1 MRKIQP
7 KKAAEAPIA
16 AALMAAVLMRQ
27 GKEQNQSAM
36 IEQAKK
42 LEQIAR
48 ENEKTPQGKFAPA
61 IRKLL
66 KVMRPKG

>member
-27 GKEQNQSAM
+27 GKATNQSAM
-36 IEQAKK
+36 IEQAEK
-42 LEQIAR
+42 LAQIAK

-61 IRKLL
+61 VRKL
-66 KVMRPKG
+66 KKAMKPKG